1 MWGPKTIIR
10 KRKKNWMD
18 LRVIDKHNLF
28 NENIKGRLYNG
39 KLKQL
44 IYRTILHSHRGM
56 LITKEQTTLSRGI
69 GLPKTRFTLSLSLSL
84 YPLFFITH
92 HSPVPHPLYKHILYP
107 YPLSCYVPSWI
118 LRFLTFLSWN
128 KIFENV
134 CSVQVVAYVFN
145 ATEVR

>member
-1 MWGPKTIIR
+1 MWGPKTTIW

-18 LRVIDKHNLF
+18 LRVIDKHHLF

-56 LITKEQTTLSRGI
+56 LITKEQTTLSCGI
-69 GLPKTRFTLSLSLSL
+69 GLPKTRFTLSLSTLF
-84 YPLFFITH
+84 FFITH
-92 HSPVPHPLYKHILYP
+92 HSPVPPPPFHRHILYP

>member
-1 MWGPKTIIR
+1 
-10 KRKKNWMD
+10 MD

-28 NENIKGRLYNG
+28 NENIKGILYNG

-69 GLPKTRFTLSLSLSL
+69 GLPKTRFTLALSL

-92 HSPVPHPLYKHILYP
+92 HSPVPPPLFIDIFSTLILSAVMFLAEFSKIP
-107 YPLSCYVPSWI
+107 HFLI
-118 LRFLTFLSWN
+118 LKQDF
-128 KIFENV
+128 
-134 CSVQVVAYVFN
+134 
-145 ATEVR
+145 

>member
-1 MWGPKTIIR
+1 
-10 KRKKNWMD
+10 MD
-18 LRVIDKHNLF
+18 LRVIDKHHLF

-84 YPLFFITH
+84 PSFFYHPPFT
-92 HSPVPHPLYKHILYP
+92 VPPP
-107 YPLSCYVPSWI
+107 P
-118 LRFLTFLSWN
+118 FL
-128 KIFENV
+128 
-134 CSVQVVAYVFN
+134 
-145 ATEVR
+145 

>member
-1 MWGPKTIIR
+1 
-10 KRKKNWMD
+10 MD

-69 GLPKTRFTLSLSLSL
+69 GLPKTRFTLSLSLPS
-84 YPLFFITH
+84 FFYH
-92 HSPVPHPLYKHILYP
+92 PPFASPPPPFYRHILYP
-107 YPLSCYVPSWI
+107 YPLGCYVPS
-118 LRFLTFLSWN
+118 
-128 KIFENV
+128 
-134 CSVQVVAYVFN
+134 
-145 ATEVR
+145 

>member
-1 MWGPKTIIR
+1 MWGPKTTIW

-18 LRVIDKHNLF
+18 LRVIDKHHLF

-84 YPLFFITH
+84 YPLFFLTH
-92 HSPVPHPLYKHILYP
+92 HSQSPPPLFIDIFSTLILSVVMFLAEVSKIPHFLILKQDFWECLY
-107 YPLSCYVPSWI
+107 
-118 LRFLTFLSWN
+118 
-128 KIFENV
+128 
-134 CSVQVVAYVFN
+134 CSGCLI
-145 ATEVR
+145 RI